1 MGERIK
7 EGDCDWNEYSD
18 VWKNSVD
25 DNSLVCYDVEKG
37 EGFGVVYV
45 SEGWIQVTWC
55 KDMKKEVMGVDSR
68 MRVRVN
74 DEGDWEE
81 SGQDGVGCV
90 DLDSDGRRWEGG
102 VKDGKPF
109 GYGVLYDDE
118 GRKEFEGFMMEEV
131 KVCYGVEYYSDIG
144 SLKYMGSYWNDT
156 RCGRG
161 ILYDRQGSIEYEG
174 LWRDD
179 KPLASVSTSI
189 SITSETESVEIPK
202 KSFHHP
208 QSFVLPHYLHS
219 LKRLVIRYKCFIQVR
234 FFELNRLPELES
246 VAVGKKSFFIP
257 FDRPTPGRF
266 RVANCPKLEVI
277 RIGHDSFHSF
287 DSFGLVNL
295 PSLRTLEFGWR
306 CFTDVSSFSLAGWWL
321 ESNEKQISRAC
332 RTSASADTRSKTANR
347 LC

>member
-1 MGERIK
+1 
-7 EGDCDWNEYSD
+7 
-18 VWKNSVD
+18 
-25 DNSLVCYDVEKG
+25 
-37 EGFGVVYV
+37 
-45 SEGWIQVTWC
+45 
-55 KDMKKEVMGVDSR
+55 
-68 MRVRVN
+68 
-74 DEGDWEE
+74 
-81 SGQDGVGCV
+81 
-90 DLDSDGRRWEGG
+90 
-102 VKDGKPF
+102 
-109 GYGVLYDDE
+109 
-118 GRKEFEGFMMEEV
+118 MMEEV

-189 SITSETESVEIPK
+189 SITSDTESVEIPK

-234 FFELNRLPELES
+234 FFELNGLPELES

-257 FDRPTPGRF
+257 FDRPMPGRF

-306 CFTDVSSFSLAGWWL
+306 CFMDVSSFSLADLPRLQNIRIGGYTFENCQSVVL
-321 ESNEKQISRAC
+321 RGTDLIPLITQTCLKPNPFLSAKEPSQATLTITGKE
-332 RTSASADTRSKTANR
+332 RT
-347 LC
+347 LPIG